1 MATPTRPAD
10 RYGDSRRRLALAP
23 ALIASVALLVGVTVL
38 DDGPFLVVRY
48 IAAIFAGIVAVFAF
62 QAKQWAW
69 LPVFAAIVVAWN
81 PVLVI
86 PIPDPWWLVAQYVA
100 VLAFLV
106 AGWVIRV
113 VVPDDR
119 SSR

>member
-10 RYGDSRRRLALAP
+10 RYGDPRRRLALAP
-23 ALIASVALLVGVTVL
+23 ALIASVALLVGITVL

-62 QAKQWAW
+62 QAKQWGW
-69 LPVFAAIVVAWN
+69 LPVFAAIAVAWN
-81 PVLVI
+81 PVFVI
-86 PIPDPWWLVAQYVA
+86 PIPEPGWLIAQYIA
-100 VLAFLV
+100 VIVFLL
-106 AGWVIRV
+106 AGWFIRV
-113 VVPDDR
+113 TVPDAR